1 MQKLLNKYALCIAII
16 SIILLGI
23 VNNVYANE
31 EKEII
36 KEYNYKIINNSTVE
50 IVKYLGSEKN
60 VSIPAKLIVTL

>member
-36 KEYNYKIINNSTVE
+36 KEYNYKLLIIQLS
-50 IVKYLGSEKN
+50 K
-60 VSIPAKLIVTL
+60 